1 MSPSMSPGFD
11 GLSGASRRPRRTTP
25 AKVCRSATRALS
37 LLAVSLAAHPALAGP
52 TATGAHGTYR
62 LHGTARM
69 NAGPV
74 LPSELDVRADIILRP
89 GADPRGTIARVRS
102 MGHVCDL
109 TARMAGDG
117 TLTFAPG
124 QICVFQLDSPEAAGR
139 IESRLE
145 SGRGRVKAGS
155 LELELAFQ
163 LSGTLRPSP
172 WSPLIPVNGTASAT
186 GKGWRDNSRAADP

>member
-1 MSPSMSPGFD
+1 
-11 GLSGASRRPRRTTP
+11 
-25 AKVCRSATRALS
+25 
-37 LLAVSLAAHPALAGP
+37 
-52 TATGAHGTYR
+52 
-62 LHGTARM
+62 
-69 NAGPV
+69 
-74 LPSELDVRADIILRP
+74 
-89 GADPRGTIARVRS
+89 
-102 MGHVCDL
+102 MGHLCDL

-145 SGRGRVKAGS
+145 YGRGRVKAGS